1 MSKSCGVTVSHAFEE
16 HDAHGHKTTASSEHG
31 EKSHEVVH
39 RERGEERK
47 GDSSISIVVA
57 TL

>member
-1 MSKSCGVTVSHAFEE
+1 MTVSHAFEE

-31 EKSHEVVH
+31 ENSHEVVH

-47 GDSSISIVVA
+47 GDSSICTVVA